1 MNTESVSTLAKL
13 GLMDPLEAIESII
26 NAMQPADLIRM
37 RVRSKVGSMVDER
50 IAAAKRKVKR
60 TLIKELEAWHLK
72 FGDREIIAK
81 AKLSDG
87 WRTYECKRTKSG
99 KIQKGQILQD
109 WVESLDHIVWDM
121 ATGQGNCSILVL

>member
-60 TLIKELEAWHLK
+60 TRIKELEAWHLK

-81 AKLSDG
+81 AKMSDG

-99 KIQKGQILQD
+99 KIQKGPVLRNNID
-109 WVESLDHIVWDM
+109 SLDTIVWNM
-121 ATGQGNCSILVL
+121 ATGQG